1 MKNAKKKLS
10 AIVVAIMTTASLSAP
25 AFAVKPANKNSF
37 IETLLSRHNS
47 ISLSIKENGD
57 LGLDTSALQAEE
69 HEIDKQLSG
78 LGVESLTTEE
88 VLERFGENDAGIMPY
103 VLTPKSDNIY
113 WYTWR
118 STVTTLYDRYE
129 VQTLTASVKGGKP
142 SKLLETGAV
151 VLQNKKNWKAGAL
164 KVLGLTGKK
173 GVTYLLN
180 QNSVTKIAKNA
191 YDYAKAY
198 IKGLSAKT
206 VITNVRATYSYNAY
220 TTASFKYVKKDG
232 DPDSSQRCT
241 YISTKCEVALHG
253 SFPTFV
259 CKNGINHPKIVTFDE
274 TIIASP
280 NTFNNNMAA
289 VNAFRSPF
297 APTRAYLN
305 GIDLYGLENKKLVT
319 VGALRPEFI
328 AYLA

>member
-1 MKNAKKKLS
+1 MGKNDGKFASKRAAKPVGRSLCG
-10 AIVVAIMTTASLSAP
+10 VA
-25 AFAVKPANKNSF
+25 
-37 IETLLSRHNS
+37 LSRHNS

-57 LGLDTSALQAEE
+57 LGLDTSAL
-69 HEIDKQLSG
+69 HS
-78 LGVESLTTEE
+78 
-88 VLERFGENDAGIMPY
+88 
-103 VLTPKSDNIY
+103 
-113 WYTWR
+113 
-118 STVTTLYDRYE
+118 
-129 VQTLTASVKGGKP
+129 
-142 SKLLETGAV
+142 
-151 VLQNKKNWKAGAL
+151 
-164 KVLGLTGKK
+164 
-173 GVTYLLN
+173 
-180 QNSVTKIAKNA
+180 
-191 YDYAKAY
+191 
-198 IKGLSAKT
+198 
-206 VITNVRATYSYNAY
+206 
-220 TTASFKYVKKDG
+220 
-232 DPDSSQRCT
+232 
-241 YISTKCEVALHG
+241 